1 MKNPFKFDIEVAGEF
16 FCGRGDDIK
25 DIKEYI
31 ENCTNVI
38 MFSKRRIGKSSLIKE
53 IFANFIDKNTLT
65 AHIDIYAISST
76 KELYEYLKVA
86 IEDSLLGYEKSLDK
100 LANLVENIRGFFINA
115 EIVLTIGAKP
125 NIKIT
130 STQKDYFKAIVD
142 LFNGYFEYLEANNL
156 QSVIAID
163 EFQKIVSLTQ
173 AQKIEETL
181 RTIVNKRKN
190 CSFIFT
196 GSKRNMLLSLFNRSN
211 RPFFKLGTQYHLG
224 AIDEKVFYLWAKD
237 RLKRKD
243 IFLDKEAFNYL
254 YNAADGETRF
264 IQMISYELFKRLD
277 KASIITVELMNEY
290 INRIIKNNKDLGV
303 LLDTYTINQQNTLK
317 IVAKMN
323 GKNIYNKEIL
333 DEYGISKGACQTA
346 INSLLTKGVIFKDK
360 KTYQFEDIELKL
372 WLSKI

>member
-16 FCGRGDDIK
+16 FCGREDDIE

-31 ENCTNVI
+31 ENSTNVI

-53 IFANFIDKNTLT
+53 IFANSIDKSILT

-86 IEDSLLGYEKSLDK
+86 VEDSLLGSETSLDK
-100 LANLVENIRGFFINA
+100 LAKLTESIRGFFIDA
-115 EIVLTIGAKP
+115 DVVLTIGVKP

-142 LFNGYFEYLEANNL
+142 LFNGYFEYLEKNNL
-156 QSVIAID
+156 QAVVAID

-173 AQKIEETL
+173 SQKIEETL

-196 GSKRNMLLSLFNRSN
+196 GSKRNMLLSLFNRSD
-211 RPFFKLGTQYHLG
+211 RPFFKLGSQYHLD
-224 AIDEKVFYLWAKD
+224 AIDEKVFYIWTKN
-237 RLKRKD
+237 RLKRKN
-243 IFLDKEAFNYL
+243 IFLDEEAFKYL
-254 YNAADGETRF
+254 YNISDGETRF

-277 KASIITVELMNEY
+277 DASVITVELMSEY
-290 INRIIKNNKDLGV
+290 INRVIKNNKDLGV
-303 LLDTYTINQQNTLK
+303 LLDTYTINQQNALK
-317 IVAKMN
+317 IVAKRD

-333 DEYGISKGACQTA
+333 DEYEISKGTCQTA
-346 INSLLTKGVIFKDK
+346 ISALLTKGVLFNDEQV
-360 KTYQFEDIELKL
+360 YQFEDVELKL

>member
-16 FCGRGDDIK
+16 FCGREEDID

-31 ENCTNVI
+31 ENGTNVI

-53 IFANFIDKNTLT
+53 IFANSIDKSILT
-65 AHIDIYAISST
+65 AHIDIYAISSS
-76 KELYEYLKVA
+76 KELYEYLKA
-86 IEDSLLGYEKSLDK
+86 GIEDSLLGCEKSLDK
-100 LANLVENIRGFFINA
+100 LAKLTESIRGFFTNA
-115 EIVLTIGAKP
+115 DVVLTIGAKP
-125 NIKIT
+125 SIKIS

-142 LFNGYFEYLEANNL
+142 LFNGYFEYLDNNNL
-156 QSVIAID
+156 QAVVAID

-173 AQKIEETL
+173 SQKIEETL

-196 GSKRNMLLSLFNRSN
+196 GSKRNILLSLFNRSD

-224 AIDEKVFYLWAKD
+224 AIDEDIFYKWTKD

-243 IFLDKEAFNYL
+243 IFLDKEAFRYL
-254 YNAADGETRF
+254 YVTADGETRF
-264 IQMISYELFKRLD
+264 MQMISYELFKRLEQT
-277 KASIITVELMNEY
+277 SVITPQLMSEY
-290 INRIIKNNKDLGV
+290 INRVILKNKDLGV
-303 LLDTYTINQQNTLK
+303 LLDTYTINQQNALK

-346 INSLLTKGVIFKDK
+346 ISSLVSKGVVFNDEQA
-360 KTYQFEDIELKL
+360 YQFEDVELKL
-372 WLSKI
+372 WLSRI